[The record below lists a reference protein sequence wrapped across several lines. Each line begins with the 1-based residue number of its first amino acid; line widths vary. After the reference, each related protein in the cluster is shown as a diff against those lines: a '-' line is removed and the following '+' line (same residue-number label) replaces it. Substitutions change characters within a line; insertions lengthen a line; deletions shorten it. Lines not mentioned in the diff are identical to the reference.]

1 MEMTMLMWLIIYNNV
16 KKYDNDNYAG
26 RGRGNENAGD
36 NANNGVT
43 IWKAK
48 YCGYPNTTAKIQEVM
63 QVNLLICGYTNSTL
77 YTKFAIHSTTTGMGS
92 LL

>member
-48 YCGYPNTTAKIQEVM
+48 
-63 QVNLLICGYTNSTL
+63 
-77 YTKFAIHSTTTGMGS
+77 
-92 LL
+92 